1 MKKRDLRQE
10 KPQTLKKRLMAALAM
25 LLVSTTMMSTT
36 TFAWFVL
43 STAPEVTGIETQVG
57 ANGSLEIVLLNT
69 ETRANMSTIRAG
81 LGGGSLQEN
90 QITANNVWG
99 NLIDLGY
106 TEYGLGE
113 LTLLPARLDATAN
126 GESYSVDL
134 NKLLAV
140 PNYGYDGRII
150 ELTRDTASA
159 IYQETGFLYSGAQDY
174 GVRAIGTSDAL
185 SPQGS
190 ALSSAKTNIST
201 WTKSAKSGAQ
211 AALTNNIEGLFEII
225 LVHAGALGTQDKFD
239 DIHKATMES
248 MLTDLE
254 AVLNYLDNSLRQ
266 GLVAYVASEIGEED
280 LFVAAR
286 DRILDTATPL
296 SELLDEVAEVP
307 EEFAGWVEQLATM
320 QNKRNLAV
328 AACAALTDND
338 YTWDE
343 IKGVLANIMNMDQ
356 LLING
361 DTISKLDVNGLMTAA
376 LIEMTLAPG
385 SGLFADI
392 ADFTDNYT
400 ISATYMSKAVE
411 MSTASAVKPAYLVA
425 LSAVVNALEPA
436 DGGENA
442 SALPLTATY
451 GYAIDLAFRCN
462 AAEPDLV
469 LQTKGV
475 QRVYSGSEDGEG
487 VVSDS
492 ASTQG
497 GGSYMEF
504 SSKDD
509 NFTLEQRLALMDA
522 IRVGFV
528 DDQGAILGI
537 AKLNVT
543 SREVVEEGVV
553 KAPLY
558 LYDYAFEAD
567 ELTGGLILT
576 MGERKL
582 TDNLITKLEQNVAK
596 AVTAVV
602 WLDGDIVDNT
612 MVSATEAT
620 SLDGVLNLQFAT
632 SAELIP
638 ALDNT
643 VLSYTADKAGLEEA
657 MIAANEI
664 VAAGQGT
671 YTNVSWNEFMT
682 AYRRAEDVNDN
693 LNASHIEIRNAVDGL
708 SKAIPQL
715 VNVSN
720 EALMAKADEIR
731 ADIMGENSTEIGA
744 YVLDMGKGGYVA
756 VNEYTEDDLA
766 GWGLEG
772 SAKKGTINS
781 VEHEKNKNDEGN
793 GVYTTVYTDATW
805 NALAAALYQ
814 AEAVAMN
821 AKATDDQINSALT
834 ALTEAEKALE
844 HAVYYIPY
852 EYNGALYYMAKSEID
867 AEDTYGRWYDSNFKR
882 IFADVTILKLDAYA
896 TKATIA
902 QMGQAAYISN
912 AEDKQEYIT
921 PDIAFLSEVFPEL
934 RDAEVKGVHW
944 DAIDPEFFTEM
955 MNGSHY
961 NRLSVLLNTLA
972 SDDFKDF
979 DTSAADTAKAAAEE
993 VKTAY
998 ETYTGEGATVAE
1010 PTALQAEDAIK
1021 NLNDA
1026 IVELYKELAKA
1037 DASPMT
1043 DNQRLMLTTAVNSA
1057 KAVEGYEENAEL
1069 KKAAEDAEAMLAE
1082 GAETTNK
1089 DAADAL
1095 AALNAL
1101 LEKDVTEGNTIV
1113 HKLPGF
1119 DSDELVYEADFPGI
1133 KLNLTDKTGTTTLG
1147 ATILTKDG
1155 VVVSVSKTIG
1165 ICNEAKGVEIQKI
1178 KEGSENGEEITT
1190 LTLKVGDKVNVKAVL
1205 DYELAEG
1212 ETLEGKGIVAE
1223 PVDKYTWASENK
1235 ACATVSGGESAVI
1248 EGAAKGTT
1256 TIKLAVT
1263 TVCGNP
1269 YTVDLAVTVTE

>member
-25 LLVSTTMMSTT
+25 LLIATVMMSTT

-69 ETRANMSTIRAG
+69 ETRADMSSIRAG

-99 NLIDLGY
+99 NLVDLGY

-126 GESYSVDL
+126 GDSYTVDL

-159 IYQETGFLYSGAQDY
+159 IYQETDFLYSGAQDY

-201 WTKSAKSGAQ
+201 WTKSAKTGAQ
-211 AALTNNIEGLFEII
+211 AALSNNIEGLFEII
-225 LVHAGALGTQDKFD
+225 LVHGTASASNPEKYT
-239 DIHKATMES
+239 DIHKATLVA

-254 AVLNYLDNSLRQ
+254 AVLTYLDNSLRQ

-286 DRILDTATPL
+286 DRILDTTIPL
-296 SELLDEVAEVP
+296 SDLLSEADGVP
-307 EEFAGWVEQLATM
+307 GEFSEWVDKLDGM
-320 QNKRNLAV
+320 QNSRKLAV
-328 AACAALTDND
+328 AACADLTDND

-361 DTISKLDVNGLMTAA
+361 KTIAQLDVNSLLTAA
-376 LIEMTLAPG
+376 LIEMTLQPG

-392 ADFTDNYT
+392 ADFTDNYILST
-400 ISATYMSKAVE
+400 TYMNKDVE
-411 MSTASAVKPAYLVA
+411 MATASAVKPAYLVA
-425 LSAVVNALEPA
+425 LSAAVNTLTPA

-522 IRVGFV
+522 IRVGFI

-558 LYDYAFEAD
+558 LYDYTFEAD
-567 ELTGGLILT
+567 ELTGGLVLT

-632 SAELIP
+632 SAELVP
-638 ALDNT
+638 ALDNS
-643 VLSYTADKAGLEEA
+643 VLSYTADKTGLEEA
-657 MIAANEI
+657 MLAADEIAAK
-664 VAAGQGT
+664 GQGT
-671 YTNVSWNEFMT
+671 YTNVSWNEFMA
-682 AYRRAEDVNDN
+682 AYRRAEDVNN
-693 LNASHIEIRNAVDGL
+693 NPNASHIEIRNAVAAL
-708 SKAIPQL
+708 SKAVPQL
-715 VNVSN
+715 AEVSGDALKA
-720 EALMAKADEIR
+720 EAEEIR
-731 ADIMGENSTEIGA
+731 TEIMGENTGVIGA
-744 YVLDMGKGGYVA
+744 YVIDMGVDGYVA
-756 VNEYTEDDLA
+756 VTEYTDDELA
-766 GWGLEG
+766 GWNQEG
-772 SAKKGTINS
+772 SAKKGNINS
-781 VEHEKNKNDEGN
+781 VDHEKNKNDEGN
-793 GVYTTVYTDATW
+793 GIYTTVYTDATW

-821 AKATDDQINSALT
+821 DKATDDQINSALT
-834 ALTEAEKALE
+834 ALAEAEKALE

-852 EYNGALYYMAKSEID
+852 EYNGTLYYMAKSEIN
-867 AEDTYGRWYDSNFKR
+867 AEDTYGRWYDSNFNR

-902 QMGQAAYISN
+902 QIGQAAYISN
-912 AEDKQEYIT
+912 AADVQEYIT

-934 RDAEVKGVHW
+934 RDVEVKGVHW
-944 DAIDPEFFTEM
+944 DNIDPEFFTEM
-955 MNGSHY
+955 MNGNHY
-961 NRLSVLLNTLA
+961 NRLTALLNTLA

-979 DTSAADTAKAAAEE
+979 DIGSADTAKVAAED
-993 VKTAY
+993 VKIAY
-998 ETYTGEGATVAE
+998 ETYADDTSVAE
-1010 PTALQAEDAIK
+1010 PTAAEAETVIN

-1026 IVELYKELAKA
+1026 IVALYEELAEA
-1037 DASPMT
+1037 ETSVMT
-1043 DNQRLMLTTAVNSA
+1043 DNQRLLLTAAVNSA
-1057 KAVEGYEENAEL
+1057 KAVAGYEEDEEKADLRSATE
-1069 KKAAEDAEAMLAE
+1069 AAEALLAE
-1082 GAETTNK
+1082 GAATTNK
-1089 DAADAL
+1089 EAADAL
-1095 AALNAL
+1095 AALNAQL
-1101 LEKDVTEGNTIV
+1101 DPDVTAGNTIV
-1113 HKLPGF
+1113 HRLPGF
-1119 DSDELVYEADFPGI
+1119 DSNELVYEVDFPGI

-1147 ATILTKDG
+1147 ATVLTKDG
-1155 VVVSVSKTIG
+1155 VVVGVSKTIN
-1165 ICNEAKGVEIQKI
+1165 ICDKAEGVAIEDD
-1178 KEGSENGEEITT
+1178 EEQVITS
-1190 LTLKVGDKVNVKAVL
+1190 LTVKAGDKVNVKAVL
-1205 DYELAEG
+1205 DYALSEG
-1212 ETLEGKGIVAE
+1212 ETIESKGIVAE

-1235 ACATVSGGESAVI
+1235 DFATVTGGENAVI
-1248 EGAAKGTT
+1248 EGVAAGSA

-1263 TVCGNP
+1263 TVCGNS

>member
-1 MKKRDLRQE
+1 MKKQDLRQE
-10 KPQTLKKRLMAALAM
+10 KPQNLKKKLMAALSM
-25 LLVSTTMMSTT
+25 LLISTILLSTT

-69 ETRANMSTIRAG
+69 ETHADMSAIRAG

-90 QITANNVWG
+90 QIAANNVWG
-99 NLIDLGY
+99 NLVDLGY

-113 LTLLPARLDATAN
+113 LTLLPARLDASAN
-126 GESYSVDL
+126 GDSYSVDL

-159 IYQETGFLYSGAQDY
+159 IYQETDFLYSGAQDY

-201 WTKSAKSGAQ
+201 WTKSAKAGAK
-211 AALTNNIEGLFEII
+211 AALTNNVEGLFEII
-225 LVHAGALGTQDKFD
+225 LVHAGAVGKQDSFD
-239 DIHKATMES
+239 DTHKATMVS
-248 MLTDLE
+248 MLTELE
-254 AVLNYLDNSLRQ
+254 GVLTYLDNSLRQ

-286 DRILDTATPL
+286 DRILDTTTPL
-296 SELLDEVAEVP
+296 SDLLDEADGVPAE
-307 EEFAGWVEQLATM
+307 FSQWVDKLDTM
-320 QNKRNLAV
+320 QENQKLASI
-328 AACAALTDND
+328 ACNEMTDND

-343 IKGVLANIMNMDQ
+343 VKGVLANIMNMDQ

-361 DTISKLDVNGLMTAA
+361 KTIAQLDVNSLLTAA
-376 LIEMTLAPG
+376 LIEMTLQPG

-400 ISATYMSKAVE
+400 ISATYMSKDVE
-411 MSTASAVKPAYLVA
+411 LATASAVKPAYLPA
-425 LSAVVNALEPA
+425 LSTAVNTLTPA
-436 DGGENA
+436 DGGANA

-462 AAEPDLV
+462 ATEPDLV

-475 QRVYSGSEDGEG
+475 QRVYSGNEDGEG
-487 VVSDS
+487 IVSDS

-509 NFTLEQRLALMDA
+509 NFTLDQRLALMDA
-522 IRVGFV
+522 IRVGFI
-528 DDQGAILGI
+528 DDQGVILGI

-632 SAELIP
+632 SAELVP
-638 ALDNT
+638 ALDNS

-657 MIAANEI
+657 MLAADEIANK
-664 VAAGQGT
+664 GQGT
-671 YTNVSWNEFMT
+671 YTNVSWNEFMA
-682 AYRRAEDVNDN
+682 AYRRGEDVNSN
-693 LNASHIEIRNAVDGL
+693 PNASHIEIRNAVAAL
-708 SKAIPQL
+708 SKAVPQL

-720 EALMAKADEIR
+720 EALSDKAEAIR
-731 ADIMGENSTEIGA
+731 AEIMGEDASEVGA
-744 YVLDMGKGGYVA
+744 YVIDKGVDGYVA
-756 VNEYTEDDLA
+756 VGEYTEDELA
-766 GWGLEG
+766 GWNQDG
-772 SAKKGTINS
+772 SAKGTINS
-781 VEHEKNKNDEGN
+781 VDHAMNQNNEGN
-793 GVYTTVYTDATW
+793 EVYTTIYTDATW
-805 NALAAALYQ
+805 NALAVALYQ

-821 AKATDDQINSALT
+821 DKATDDQINSALT
-834 ALTEAEKALE
+834 ALAEAEKALE
-844 HAVYYIPY
+844 RAVYYIPY
-852 EYNGALYYMAKSEID
+852 EYNGDLYYMAKSEIN

-896 TKATIA
+896 KEATIA
-902 QMGQAAYISN
+902 QIGQTAYISN
-912 AEDKQEYIT
+912 EKDKQEYIT

-934 RDAEVKGVHW
+934 RDVEVKGVHW
-944 DAIDPEFFTEM
+944 DAIDPAFFTEM

-961 NRLSVLLNTLA
+961 NRLTALLNALN
-972 SDDFKDF
+972 SDDFKNF
-979 DTSAADTAKAAAEE
+979 DTGSADAAKADAEA

-998 ETYTGEGATVAE
+998 ETYAGSAGAVAE
-1010 PTALQAEDAIK
+1010 PTAEEAEDAITA
-1021 NLNDA
+1021 LNDKL
-1026 IVELYKELAKA
+1026 VELYEDLAEA
-1037 DASPMT
+1037 EESVMT

-1057 KAVEGYEENAEL
+1057 KAVEGYEEKAEL
-1069 KKAAEDAEAMLAE
+1069 KAAAEAAEILLAE

-1089 DAADAL
+1089 QAADAL
-1095 AALNAL
+1095 TALNAQL
-1101 LEKDVTEGNTIV
+1101 DKDVTEGNTIV

-1119 DSDELVYEADFPGI
+1119 DSNDLVYEVDFPGI

-1155 VVVSVSKTIG
+1155 VVTSVSKTIG
-1165 ICNEAKGVEIQKI
+1165 ICDKAEGVMIQEIKDG
-1178 KEGSENGEEITT
+1178 EEGEEITA
-1190 LTLKVGDKVNVKAVL
+1190 LTIKVGDKVNVKAVL
-1205 DYELAEG
+1205 DYALAEG
-1212 ETLEGKGIVAE
+1212 ETLEDKGIVAE
-1223 PVDKYTWASENK
+1223 PVEKYTWASVDKNF
-1235 ACATVSGGESAVI
+1235 ATVTGSENAVI
-1248 EGAAKGTT
+1248 EGVAAGTT

-1263 TVCGNP
+1263 TVCGSP